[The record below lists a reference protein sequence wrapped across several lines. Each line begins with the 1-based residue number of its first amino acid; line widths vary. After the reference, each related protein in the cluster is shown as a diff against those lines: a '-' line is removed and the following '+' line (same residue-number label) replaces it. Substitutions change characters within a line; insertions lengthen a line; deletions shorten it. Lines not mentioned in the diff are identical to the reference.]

1 MSASSWW
8 GMALAE
14 LRVSLLV
21 ALAIPNLCH
30 GSAFCSARDEA
41 THPANISSHMLQS
54 VLGKFCLSSCRMKT
68 IKAQFCSWSSQNIP
82 HGFLGLKAVMCGKAT
97 LPGSCALEFRGKWGS
112 SPFHLLPVLPLPFI
126 SMRWGL
132 AVLELGSSFLKC
144 NIYPVPLLSL
154 HPQRQNWFSWCCC
167 TFNVPFYVHVCSN
180 RVATSTD
187 DLNLYH
193 PQTDNAGAT
202 SLSLSLLVYLI

>member
-1 MSASSWW
+1 MKQRCQWAADQWWLWQRWGCPCLWLWPSQTSA
-8 GMALAE
+8 MAL
-14 LRVSLLV
+14 
-21 ALAIPNLCH
+21 
-30 GSAFCSARDEA
+30 CSPV
-41 THPANISSHMLQS
+41 HPADISVTCCRAFRANFVEAAVGWKRSKLSFVPGALRMFLMGSQGWKQS
-54 VLGKFCLSSCRMKT
+54 RVAKPHCQALVLWSLEGNEDPVPLIHFHCCL
-68 IKAQFCSWSSQNIP
+68 
-82 HGFLGLKAVMCGKAT
+82 FL
-97 LPGSCALEFRGKWGS
+97 
-112 SPFHLLPVLPLPFI
+112 I

-132 AVLELGSSFLKC
+132 AVVELGSSFLKC

-154 HPQRQNWFSWCCC
+154 SPQWQNWFSWCCC

>member
-1 MSASSWW
+1 
-8 GMALAE
+8 MALAE
-14 LRVSLLV
+14 VRVFV
-21 ALAIPNLCH
+21 TIPNLCH
-30 GSAFCSARDEA
+30 GSALCSPVPETRQLILQIFPL
-41 THPANISSHMLQS
+41 TCCVQS
-54 VLGKFCLSSCRMKT
+54 VLGKFCWSSCRMKT
-68 IKAQFCSWSSQNIP
+68 IKAQCCSWSSQNIP
-82 HGFLGLKAVMCGKAT
+82 HGLKAVMCGKAT
-97 LPGSCALEFRGKWGS
+97 LPASCALEFRGKWGS
-112 SPFHLLPVLPLPFI
+112 SPSHLTPIAASSFI

-132 AVLELGSSFLKC
+132 AVVGLGSSFPKF
-144 NIYPVPLLSL
+144 NISPVPPLSPS
-154 HPQRQNWFSWCCC
+154 PQRQNWFSWCCC